1 MDKYTLEFTFDE
13 LESLV
18 IALKGESDRLDEID
32 SPKYADVKCLEENVR
47 NAYMDAKRARESER
61 AWINAERDRTYGW

>member
-13 LESLV
+13 LERIV
-18 IALKGESDRLDEID
+18 IALARESDRLNQID

-47 NAYMDAKRARESER
+47 NAYIDAKRAKESER
-61 AWINAERDRTYGW
+61 AWINAERDRV

>member
-13 LESLV
+13 LERIV
-18 IALKGESDRLDEID
+18 IALARESDRLDEID

-47 NAYMDAKRARESER
+47 NAYMDAKRAKESER
-61 AWINAERDRTYGW
+61 AWINAERDRVQ

>member
-1 MDKYTLEFTFDE
+1 MDKYALEFTFEE

-18 IALKGESDRLDEID
+18 IALKGEGDRLNEID

-47 NAYMDAKRARESER
+47 NAYMDAKRVRESER
-61 AWINAERDRTYGW
+61 AWVNAERDRV

>member
-1 MDKYTLEFTFDE
+1 MDKYTLELTFDE

-32 SPKYADVKCLEENVR
+32 SPRYADVKCLEENIR
-47 NAYMDAKRARESER
+47 NAYMDARRARKSER
-61 AWINAERDRTYGW
+61 A

>member
-13 LESLV
+13 LEMIV
-18 IALKGESDRLDEID
+18 IAPARESDRLDEID

-47 NAYMDAKRARESER
+47 NAYMDAKRAKESER
-61 AWINAERDRTYGW
+61 AWINAERDRVQ

>member
-13 LESLV
+13 LERIV
-18 IALKGESDRLDEID
+18 IALARESDRLDKID

-47 NAYMDAKRARESER
+47 KAYMDAKRARESER
-61 AWINAERDRTYGW
+61 AWINAERDRV